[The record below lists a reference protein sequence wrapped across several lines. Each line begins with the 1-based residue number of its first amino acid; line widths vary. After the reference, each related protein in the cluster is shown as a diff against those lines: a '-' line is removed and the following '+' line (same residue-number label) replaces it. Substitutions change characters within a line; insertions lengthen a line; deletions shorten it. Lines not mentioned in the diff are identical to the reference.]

1 MSAVLLLL
9 VYAGFPLLALRLR
22 RHRAE
27 LLDWPR
33 LWLYGQSM
41 AIQWGMTV
49 LVLWAAHREGFAL
62 GLGTAGRWGIEGA
75 ALATLLALVAVA
87 AVAHLLARPPEREDP
102 LVFWLIPESSAE
114 KVAFVGLAL
123 TAGFCEEVLYRGF
136 AYGRATVWLPG
147 WIAAGLATASFALT
161 HLYQGWYGVLRA
173 MVLGAVLLAAFA
185 GTGSLWPAIGAHFAL
200 DLWAGFYMGPRMK
213 RRLHGAN
220 SAADDA
226 TDAATDD
233 VKNDI

>member
-1 MSAVLLLL
+1 MLVSAALLLV

-41 AIQWGMTV
+41 AIQWSATV

-62 GLGTAGRWGIEGA
+62 GLGTTGRWGIEGA
-75 ALATLLALVAVA
+75 VPATLLALAAVA
-87 AVAHLLARPPEREDP
+87 AVARLLARPPEREDP
-102 LVFWLIPESSAE
+102 LVFRLIPESSAE

-147 WIAAGLATASFALT
+147 WIAAWLATASFALT
-161 HLYQGWYGVLRA
+161 HLYQGWYGVLRT
-173 MVLGAVLLAAFA
+173 LLLAAFA
-185 GTGSLWPAIGAHFAL
+185 GTGSLWPAVGAHFAL
-200 DLWAGFYMGPRMK
+200 DLWAGFYTGPRMK

-220 SAADDA
+220 GAAD
-226 TDAATDD
+226 AAKDD
-233 VKNDI
+233 I